1 MNLQTERSYQVL
13 SIIDEKTLALEEEVQ
28 SFLNRNLNGIRLKII
43 NNGNQKILKS
53 CFQNSAGK

>member
-28 SFLNRNLNGIRLKII
+28 SF
-43 NNGNQKILKS
+43 
-53 CFQNSAGK
+53 